1 MLAVGYC
8 QILKM
13 RFVFGVRDKK
23 KSCLCRTF
31 IGALGR
37 TRTCDL
43 LIRSQ
48 TLYPA
53 ELRAREIR
61 DSYDNVRRV
70 DAQGVGEGILSFW
83 VALE

>member
-1 MLAVGYC
+1 MNPKTAPTRPLRRPFSETISGSNRL
-8 QILKM
+8 ITRHGSSGKKEKP
-13 RFVFGVRDKK
+13 RFCRKK
-23 KSCLCRTF
+23 

-53 ELRAREIR
+53 ELRAHRERI
-61 DSYDNVRRV
+61 
-70 DAQGVGEGILSFW
+70 
-83 VALE
+83 